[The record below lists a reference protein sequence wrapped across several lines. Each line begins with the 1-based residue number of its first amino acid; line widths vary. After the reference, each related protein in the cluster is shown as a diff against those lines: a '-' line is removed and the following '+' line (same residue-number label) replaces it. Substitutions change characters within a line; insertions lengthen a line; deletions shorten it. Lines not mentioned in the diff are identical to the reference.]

1 MVLVDDVLFTGRTIR
16 AAMDAMMDH
25 GRPACIQ
32 LAVLIDRGH
41 RELPIRADFVGR
53 NVPTSIKENVAV
65 LFDDSESTSRGY
77 AGKIAKGGAMEFKH
91 KDIIALRDLTKEEME
106 LLLSTAESMREINSR
121 DIKKVPTLRG
131 KTIIN
136 LFYEA
141 STRTRTSFEIA
152 GKRLSADTV
161 NITTS
166 TSSTTK
172 GETLADTALN
182 LLAMKP
188 DIIVMRHAV
197 SGSHY
202 FLSAK
207 MPGCSIINAGDGTHE
222 HPSQGLLDMLTI
234 KDRFGRLDG
243 LKVAIVG
250 DITHSRVARS
260 NIQGLTKMGSARVPG
275 RPADHD
281 AAGCRTT
288 GQCHGLRHHAGGDP
302 GRRRG
307 HDAAHPAGAPGQ
319 DPDAQCPRIL
329 ALLRPQPAE
338 PQAGQAGCHGHAPR
352 PDQPRSGDVLLCGR
366 RRPVAHPQAGGERC
380 GGTDGDALP
389 RLRRRTRVMKR
400 PLFRQLGVSLRD
412 HLCDVALLRL
422 RAIPRQP

>member
-1 MVLVDDVLFTGRTIR
+1 M
-16 AAMDAMMDH
+16 A
-25 GRPACIQ
+25 
-32 LAVLIDRGH
+32 
-41 RELPIRADFVGR
+41 
-53 NVPTSIKENVAV
+53 
-65 LFDDSESTSRGY
+65 
-77 AGKIAKGGAMEFKH
+77 EFKH
-91 KDIIALRDLTKEEME
+91 KDIIALRDLNKQEIE

-161 NITTS
+161 NITP
-166 TSSTTK
+166 SSSSATK

-202 FLSAK
+202 FLSGK
-207 MPGCSIINAGDGTHE
+207 LPNCSIVNAGDGTHE

-234 KDRFGRLDG
+234 KDRYGRLDG

-260 NIQGLTKMGSARVPG
+260 DIQGLTKMGSQVFLAGPPTMMPPGAERLGNVTVCGSMKEAIQDADVVIMLRIQQERQGKTLMPNAREYSRYFGLNPENLKLAKPNAMVMHPG
-275 RPADHD
+275 PIN
-281 AAGCRTT
+281 
-288 GQCHGLRHHAGGDP
+288 
-302 GRRRG
+302 RG
-307 HDAAHPAGAPGQ
+307 VEMSSYVVDGNQSH
-319 DPDAQCPRIL
+319 IL
-329 ALLRPQPAE
+329 KQVE
-338 PQAGQAGCHGHAPR
+338 NG
-352 PDQPRSGDVLLCGR
+352 
-366 RRPVAHPQAGGERC
+366 VAVRMAMLYHVCGGE
-380 GGTDGDALP
+380 LE
-389 RLRRRTRVMKR
+389 
-400 PLFRQLGVSLRD
+400 
-412 HLCDVALLRL
+412 
-422 RAIPRQP
+422 

>member
-1 MVLVDDVLFTGRTIR
+1 M
-16 AAMDAMMDH
+16 A
-25 GRPACIQ
+25 
-32 LAVLIDRGH
+32 
-41 RELPIRADFVGR
+41 
-53 NVPTSIKENVAV
+53 
-65 LFDDSESTSRGY
+65 
-77 AGKIAKGGAMEFKH
+77 EFKH

-161 NITTS
+161 NITTAS
-166 TSSTTK
+166 SSTTK

-188 DIIVMRHAV
+188 DIIVMRHSV

-260 NIQGLTKMGSARVPG
+260 NIQGLTKMGSSVFLAGPPTMMPPGAERLGNVTVCASMQEAIQDADVVMMLRIQQERQGKTLMPNAREYSRYFGLNPQNLKLARPNAMVMHPG
-275 RPADHD
+275 PINRGVEMSSYVVD
-281 AAGCRTT
+281 G
-288 GQCHGLRHHAGGDP
+288 GQSH
-302 GRRRG
+302 
-307 HDAAHPAGAPGQ
+307 
-319 DPDAQCPRIL
+319 IL
-329 ALLRPQPAE
+329 KQVE
-338 PQAGQAGCHGHAPR
+338 NG
-352 PDQPRSGDVLLCGR
+352 
-366 RRPVAHPQAGGERC
+366 VAVRMAMLYHVCGGE
-380 GGTDGDALP
+380 LE
-389 RLRRRTRVMKR
+389 
-400 PLFRQLGVSLRD
+400 
-412 HLCDVALLRL
+412 
-422 RAIPRQP
+422 